1 MLTIGQIQNTFDVT
15 ISPII
20 DNVDENSDTRS
31 VSSMPKVPFN
41 VDTRSTTSS
50 IFEDRPRP
58 TTSSVFKDKPRPT
71 VSSVFEDKPR
81 PTTIKLGLEWAL
93 IAAHPRFKLEYKEFI
108 RNYLSISFLQINPF
122 IL

>member
-1 MLTIGQIQNTFDVT
+1 MLTIEQIQNTFDVT

-71 VSSVFEDKPR
+71 
-81 PTTIKLGLEWAL
+81 TIKLGLEWAL

-108 RNYLSISFLQINPF
+108 RNYL
-122 IL
+122 

>member
-31 VSSMPKVPFN
+31 ISSMPKIPFN
-41 VDTRSTTSS
+41 VDTR
-50 IFEDRPRP
+50 P
-58 TTSSVFKDKPRPT
+58 TT
-71 VSSVFEDKPR
+71 SSVFEDKPR

-108 RNYLSISFLQINPF
+108 RNYL
-122 IL
+122 